1 MMPNKTK
8 GKEFIEMKIQIDI
21 SVDEL
26 KVIKEKEPC
35 GNKAQNE
42 IEVQLKEVNQTLRR
56 LQEILLYFSSL
67 KVRSLTS
74 LERQVAEEAMTE
86 GVRAWSRYLSREQ

>member
-1 MMPNKTK
+1 
-8 GKEFIEMKIQIDI
+8 MKIQIDI
-21 SVDEL
+21 SVDGL
-26 KVIKEKEPC
+26 KAIKEKEPC

-56 LQEILLYFSSL
+56 L
-67 KVRSLTS
+67 
-74 LERQVAEEAMTE
+74 AEDAMTE